1 MEGLKVDYFC
11 AICALVRAHQCVDE
25 YGIDEPLLRTIYW
38 YLDAPTAY
46 SELLYKRV
54 REDVLEAGGHSL
66 VDRQHK

>member
-1 MEGLKVDYFC
+1 MEAFKVDYFC
-11 AICALVRAHQCVDE
+11 AICALVRAQQPVDE

-38 YLDAPTAY
+38 YLDAPIAY
-46 SELLYKRV
+46 SELIYQRV

>member
-11 AICALVRAHQCVDE
+11 AICDLVRAQQPVDE
-25 YGIDEPLLRTIYW
+25 YGIDEHLLRSVYW
-38 YLDAPTAY
+38 YLDAPIAY
-46 SELLYKRV
+46 SELLHKRV